1 MFENWLMSQQSDDE
15 PDFVPLF
22 SLEEEEEAR
31 QGEVFP
37 EVLPILPLKNT
48 VLFPGIV
55 TPITVGRDKSI
66 RAVQK
71 AYEDNRYI
79 GVLSQRDVKIETPST
94 HDLYRVG
101 TIARIL
107 KLLKMPDGS
116 TTAILQGRKRFQLEH
131 MQSEEPY
138 MTGAISVLE
147 YEQPKNKLEF
157 RALISSV
164 RDAARQIIELSP
176 QIPSEAVVMLKN
188 INNDNFLLN
197 FIASNL
203 GIKIEEKQEILEIS
217 NLRDKA
223 SAILHHMDGELQL
236 LELKDQIET
245 KVRTDIE
252 KQQRDYFLNQ
262 QLKTIQEELG
272 QNPQEEEMNQLLL
285 RAAKKKWPKNVQDN
299 FEREIGKLQRVNP
312 QMAEYA
318 IGLNYVETLLDLPW
332 EDFTKDNFD
341 LKKVQ
346 NVLDRDH
353 YGLTKVKERILE
365 HLAVLKLKGD
375 MKAPILCLAGPPG
388 VGKTS
393 LGASIA
399 KALKRKYVR
408 MSLGGLHDEAEIRG
422 HRKTYIGAMPG
433 RIIQSLKKGKSGNPV
448 FILDEIDKVGKDF
461 RGDPSSALLEVL
473 DPEQN
478 TSFHDNYLD
487 LEYDLSKVL
496 FIATANSLSTIQPAL
511 LDRMEIIEIAGYSL
525 EEKVEIAK
533 RHLIPEQRKEH
544 GLKPAQVKIGE
555 KTLQRL
561 IRDYTAESGVRSLS
575 REIGSIMRNVA
586 KKVAMEEQYEVS
598 VRPEH
603 LHAILGPTKY
613 DTEVYQEQQVPGV
626 AIGLAWTSIGGEIL
640 FIEVSLNKGSGRLQL
655 TGNLGEVMKESAST
669 ALSYIKAH
677 AEQLAIDPEI
687 FEKND
692 IHVHIP
698 EGAIPKDGPSAGITM
713 LSAISSALTRRPLKP
728 FLAMTGEI
736 TLRGKV
742 LPVGGI
748 KEKILAARRA
758 GLKEVILCKDNRKN
772 VEVIEPEYV
781 KGLTFRYVD
790 HMEQVLELALGL
802 PASKGA
808 SANGKKAKRPHPRPL
823 PPRGGEP

>member
-22 SLEEEEEAR
+22 SLEEEEETR

-37 EVLPILPLKNT
+37 DILPILPLKNT

-79 GVLSQRDVKIETPST
+79 GVLSQRDVKIEAPGDQ
-94 HDLYRVG
+94 DLYRIG
-101 TIARIL
+101 TVARIL

-116 TTAILQGRKRFQLEH
+116 TTAILQGRKRFRLESMISDDPH
-131 MQSEEPY
+131 ML
-138 MTGAISVLE
+138 GKISMLE
-147 YEQPKNKLEF
+147 YEIAKNKLEF
-157 RALISSV
+157 KALLSSV
-164 RDAARQIIELSP
+164 RDAAKHIIELSP

-203 GIKIEEKQEILEIS
+203 GIKIHEKQALLELS
-217 NLRDKA
+217 NLREKA
-223 SAILHHMDGELQL
+223 SAILLHMDGELQL
-236 LELKDQIET
+236 LELKDQIES

-272 QNPQEEEMNQLLL
+272 QNPQEEEINDLL
-285 RAAKKKWPKNVQDN
+285 RKASKKKWPKNVRETFD
-299 FEREIGKLQRVNP
+299 REINKLRRVNP
-312 QMAEYA
+312 QVAEYA
-318 IGLNYVETLLDLPW
+318 IGLNYLETLLDLPW
-332 EDFTKDNFD
+332 EEFTKDNFD
-341 LKKVQ
+341 LKKVKD
-346 NVLDRDH
+346 VLDRDH

-375 MKAPILCLAGPPG
+375 MKAPILCLTGPPG

-399 KALKRKYVR
+399 KALKRKYIR

-478 TSFHDNYLD
+478 IAFHDNYLE

-496 FIATANSLSTIQPAL
+496 FIATANSLATIQPAL
-511 LDRMEIIEIAGYSL
+511 LDRMEIIEISGYSL

-533 RHLIPEQRKEH
+533 RHLVPEQRKDH
-544 GLKPAQVKIGE
+544 GIKTGQVKISD
-555 KTLQRL
+555 KALVRI
-561 IRDYTAESGVRSLS
+561 IRDYTGESGVRNLA
-575 REIGSIMRNVA
+575 REIGSVMRYVA
-586 KKVAMEEQYEVS
+586 KRVAMDEKYEVT

-603 LHAILGPTKY
+603 LHGILGPTKY
-613 DTEVYQEQQVPGV
+613 DAEVYQEVQSPGV

-640 FIEVSLNKGSGRLQL
+640 FIEVSLNKGNGRLQL

-669 ALSYIKAH
+669 ALSYLKAH
-677 AEQLAIDPEI
+677 AEHLGIDPEV

-698 EGAIPKDGPSAGITM
+698 EGAIPKDGPSAGVTM
-713 LSAISSALTRRPLKP
+713 LSALTSAFVGRSLKP

-758 GLKEVILCKDNRKN
+758 GIKEVILCKDNRKH
-772 VEVIEPEYV
+772 VEEIEPEFIS
-781 KGLTFRYVD
+781 GLSFHYVD
-790 HMEQVLELALGL
+790 RMEEVLQLAIGLGGKTQ
-802 PASKGA
+802 ASQNGA
-808 SANGKKAKRPHPRPL
+808 PKVKRKKAA
-823 PPRGGEP
+823 